1 MRTVRKITLSVLA
14 TAAWLLSGSS
24 VTGFIQPTTTTTI
37 HSSSNVPVLQRFSHS
52 LSPTTQLQMSTTN
65 TMATLTEA
73 TTWRIRFVLRGLPT
87 TKGKKVDEIFNV
99 ECQFMEED
107 GYEPPQGYLKQVK
120 VTTGEDGEAE
130 DKQRFQIVESRWQL
144 SEDPNDR
151 KWGKPCSATFVSM
164 VFFNSIMPCLW
175 SGSWLVSRV

>member
-1 MRTVRKITLSVLA
+1 
-14 TAAWLLSGSS
+14 
-24 VTGFIQPTTTTTI
+24 
-37 HSSSNVPVLQRFSHS
+37 
-52 LSPTTQLQMSTTN
+52 
-65 TMATLTEA
+65 MATLTEA

-151 KWGKPCSATFVSM
+151 KWGKPGSATFVSM
-164 VFFNSIMPCLW
+164 GFFKCYHALSVVW
-175 SGSWLVSRV
+175 FLVSIPCINFIFVLIFLFLVITCRSMGLGIV